1 MPLEI
6 CLTTSNLENL
16 LTGPSTFNAC
26 HMRMDLNIN
35 GTFSMLLRS
44 GHMVTT
50 LLLKWVNYTLIETLK
65 IILLMLNNLP
75 SAPLIWFQELSPHST
90 KCFKEDFSLML
101 IPIDI
106 DWETIMIK
114 FLLIVPIELEF
125 LTDKEMAGQLLM
137 EIKVLNQIINQT
149 LSMSSKL
156 DLKLNYHN
164 SESPV

>member
-1 MPLEI
+1 
-6 CLTTSNLENL
+6 
-16 LTGPSTFNAC
+16 
-26 HMRMDLNIN
+26 
-35 GTFSMLLRS
+35 
-44 GHMVTT
+44 
-50 LLLKWVNYTLIETLK
+50 
-65 IILLMLNNLP
+65 MLNNLP
-75 SAPLIWFQELSPHST
+75 SAPLIWYQELSHHST

-101 IPIDI
+101 ILIDI

-114 FLLIVPIELEF
+114 FLLIVPTELEF

-137 EIKVLNQIINQT
+137 EIKVLNQIINQI